1 MELKAKEGILLQM
14 IKKIGEFMYGFS
26 MYILEQ
32 LYETNLL
39 YPLEEVMID

>member
-14 IKKIGEFMYGFS
+14 IKKTGEFMYGFS